1 MLDKIREI
9 ICDNVD
15 IEPDEITEDSKLLT
29 DLGLSSLDLVMIAV
43 EVEKEFGVTIPNKL
57 FTSVKTV
64 GELIE
69 YLEENQK

>member
-57 FTSVKTV
+57 FTTVKTV